1 MRSTEKRVGVGM
13 WGWGWIQSGLRSV
26 NEYLIVVKCEVF
38 IPSLW
43 KVANSRCRNTALSG
57 SDKIS
62 RVIKRNPGSQCLSN
76 GGQ

>member
-1 MRSTEKRVGVGM
+1 MRSTEKRVGAGM

-26 NEYLIVVKCEVF
+26 NEYLLVVKCEVF
-38 IPSLW
+38 IPSPW
-43 KVANSRCRNTALSG
+43 KVANSRCRNIALSG

-62 RVIKRNPGSQCLSN
+62 RVRKRNPGSQCLSN